1 MKRTDS
7 QSLKAELLQ
16 LEGILNS
23 IPESHVIDRVSFE
36 SRKRKVIELL
46 QTFPEE
52 RFVNKAKLTFRGAPV
67 VGSHGVLA
75 DFATKANG
83 AFSDAFAA
91 IIAGLEE
98 TLKYMGPIP
107 DKSKNQ
113 LLITGTAIGS
123 FGFEYELPGSGTEL
137 FPESLKPFD
146 AFGLLMSVLKLSAE
160 GSDDD
165 IAEVLEEMHP
175 RAVRK
180 IREFLGVLDQS
191 NALCGIEFQNDVF
204 RYKDKD
210 QLKNSMD
217 RLKDDNIHEQ
227 WVAYIGEF
235 QGVLPQTRTFEFRLS
250 DQVGIIKGKV
260 DFSIQDPDVLNR
272 EWLHKPVTLK
282 LHETQVGLGRPC
294 HSLKNLGDITILAQ

>member
-7 QSLKAELLQ
+7 QNLKAELQ
-16 LEGILNS
+16 ELEMILKT
-23 IPESHVIDRVSFE
+23 IPEEHVIDRSSFE
-36 SRKRKVIELL
+36 ARRKKVLGLL
-46 QTFPEE
+46 DALTEE
-52 RFVNKAKLTFRGAPV
+52 GFVNKAKLTFRGAPV
-67 VGSHGVLA
+67 VGTHGVLA

-83 AFSDAFAA
+83 AFSDAFTA
-91 IIAGLEE
+91 IIAGLED

-137 FPESLKPFD
+137 FPQTLKPFD
-146 AFGLLMSVLKLSAE
+146 AFGLLLSVLQLSAE
-160 GSDDD
+160 GSDDE
-165 IAEVLEEMHP
+165 IAEVIEEMHP

-180 IREFLGVLDQS
+180 IRDFLEVLDQS
-191 NALCGIEFQNDVF
+191 NALCGIEFQDKLF

-210 QLKNSMD
+210 QLKGSMD
-217 RLKDDNIHEQ
+217 RLKDDNIHED
-227 WVAYIGEF
+227 WVVFAGEF

-250 DQVGIIKGKV
+250 DQAGIIKGKV

-272 EWLHKPVTLK
+272 EWLHKPVTIK
-282 LHETQVGLGRPC
+282 LHAIQVGMGRPR
-294 HSLKNLGDITILAQ
+294 HSLKNLGDITILTR